1 MIKKIFTLLL
11 VLGWFHFGLYADW
24 KSDISDYFG
33 NKKDYKGAIDYLLG
47 NFEKTDKIHNPI
59 FKGLMAYSFHKLNN
73 KNDEYK
79 WLKEYFETY
88 RGEEIIFSFLDDSTY
103 AEISGYLI
111 AWKRKYPLITETA
124 LIDGKIYNSSIP
136 PAKIEIGIDIKN
148 DAYYKLSDRNNII
161 KGGLLKKGF
170 NIISITADDLFE
182 KSGSHI
188 YYLDLKAGDLFLKK
202 EIEIDI
208 QLDSH
213 EQIKE
218 SNDKIK
224 KPEYRLFMFI
234 GDELIISRKKLA
246 YSLPLKIEMPPWPK
260 DYKPFGPADKTNP
273 AFNSFSI
280 FSAVGAIYQLIK
292 GLKTKKSPE
301 KLVSPI
307 KKQKQITT
315 TFIRKNLEGVAK
327 EVKAVIMLKTRDLNG
342 G

>member
-1 MIKKIFTLLL
+1 MIKKIFTSLL
-11 VLGWFHFGLYADW
+11 VLSCFHFGLYADW

-33 NKKDYKGAIDYLLG
+33 NRKDYKGAIDYLLS
-47 NFEKTDKIHNPI
+47 NFQKTDKIHNPI
-59 FKGLMAYSFHKLNN
+59 VKGLMAYSFHKLNN
-73 KNDEYK
+73 KSDEYN
-79 WLKEYFETY
+79 WLKKYFETY
-88 RGEEIIFSFLDDSTY
+88 RGEEIIFSFLDSSTY
-103 AEISGYLI
+103 VDICEYMT

-124 LIDGKIYNSSIP
+124 LIDGKIYNSSIQ
-136 PAKIEIGIDIKN
+136 PAKIVIGIDIKN
-148 DAYYKLSDRNNII
+148 GAYYKLSDRNNII
-161 KGGLLKKGF
+161 KGGLLKRGF
-170 NIISITADDLFE
+170 NIISITADDLFK

-188 YYLDLKAGDLFLKK
+188 YFLDLKADDLFLKK

-208 QLDSH
+208 KLDSH

-218 SNDKIK
+218 PENKIEN
-224 KPEYRLFMFI
+224 PEYKLFMFI

-301 KLVSPI
+301 KLASPI
-307 KKQKQITT
+307 QKQKQITI

-327 EVKAVIMLKTRDLNG
+327 EVKAVITLKTRDLYG